1 HEIVRSAEV
10 CCDSLIKVKVDI
22 VLRRNTH
29 KVFCITPLPCQDRT
43 WKFISPE
50 DTAFGGKVSHD
61 DPDIERVRRG
71 HLNDMENILPFFVIG
86 FLYVFVNPAPFLAVN
101 LYRLFTAAR
110 VVHTIVYTVVVIP
123 QPSELLLSLWL
134 VVVMYATR
142 VIR

>member
-1 HEIVRSAEV
+1 MS
-10 CCDSLIKVKVDI
+10 
-22 VLRRNTH
+22 VLTARQRMG
-29 KVFCITPLPCQDRT
+29 KK
-43 WKFISPE
+43 KFISPE

-123 QPSELLLSLWL
+123 QPSRAIAFFVGYTITVYMGLQ
-134 VVVMYATR
+134 
-142 VIR
+142 VIFKFL